1 MYGFD
6 TFNDFLVAGVD
17 SAEVVGLFKVVVLQP
32 ETIAACKADMK
43 GLVSFSAVS
52 RLWPAG
58 CSE

>member
-1 MYGFD
+1 MCAFEP
-6 TFNDFLVAGVD
+6 FNDFLLEGVD

-32 ETIAACKADMK
+32 EIIADSNAN
-43 GLVSFSAVS
+43 VHSIFSFSAVS